1 MSRMGDGRSGR
12 RWVVK
17 ALYEASGELR
27 ELLMSGLRS
36 GSATA
41 VEGVER
47 AWRGETIAA
56 WQLAHLLFQE
66 TEALPLHD
74 FEWLEQ
80 SGTPD
85 VYEQLR
91 EFGHL
96 REQVCGVLGM
106 ISEWE
111 WERQAS
117 HRFRGELSVELI
129 AREAHQRDL
138 EILVGLRREV
148 GV

>member
-1 MSRMGDGRSGR
+1 MMNERTSR

-27 ELLMSGLRS
+27 ELLMAGLRS
-36 GSATA
+36 GSPTA
-41 VEGVER
+41 VEAVER

-56 WQLAHLLFQE
+56 WQLAHLLFRE
-66 TEALPLHD
+66 VEEAPLHE
-74 FEWLEQ
+74 FGWLEP
-80 SGTPD
+80 TTAPD
-85 VYEQLR
+85 ADEQWR
-91 EFGHL
+91 EFEHL

-111 WERQAS
+111 WERNAV
-117 HRFRGELSVELI
+117 HRFQGEISVESI
-129 AREAHQRDL
+129 ARGAHQRDL

>member
-1 MSRMGDGRSGR
+1 MADGRTGR

-27 ELLMSGLRS
+27 ELLMSGLRT
-36 GSATA
+36 GSPNA
-41 VEGVER
+41 VEAVER

-56 WQLAHLLFQE
+56 WQLAHLLFRDVE
-66 TEALPLHD
+66 EAPLHD

-80 SGTPD
+80 TSTPD
-85 VYEQLR
+85 AYEQLR
-91 EFGHL
+91 EFGDL
-96 REQVCGVLGM
+96 RDQVCGVLGM

-111 WERQAS
+111 WERRAQ
-117 HRFRGELSVELI
+117 HRFRGEISVESI
-129 AREAHQRDL
+129 ARSVHQRDL

-148 GV
+148 EV

>member
-1 MSRMGDGRSGR
+1 MTDGRTGR

-27 ELLMSGLRS
+27 ELLMSGLRA
-36 GSATA
+36 GSPAA
-41 VEGVER
+41 VESLER

-56 WQLAHLLFQE
+56 WQLAHLLFQDVHE
-66 TEALPLHD
+66 LPLHD

-80 SGTPD
+80 RTTPD
-85 VYEQLR
+85 AYEQLR
-91 EFGHL
+91 EFVNL

-106 ISEWE
+106 VSEWE
-111 WERQAS
+111 WERRAR
-117 HRFRGELSVELI
+117 HRFRGEISVETI
-129 AREAHQRDL
+129 ARSAHQRDL

>member
-1 MSRMGDGRSGR
+1 MTDGRTGR

-27 ELLMSGLRS
+27 ELLMSGLRA
-36 GSATA
+36 GSPTA

-56 WQLAHLLFQE
+56 WQLAHLLFQDVDE
-66 TEALPLHD
+66 IPLHD
-74 FEWLEQ
+74 LEWLEQ
-80 SGTPD
+80 RTTPD
-85 VYEQLR
+85 AYEQLR

-117 HRFRGELSVELI
+117 HRFQGEISVESI
-129 AREAHQRDL
+129 ARGAHQRDL

-148 GV
+148 EV